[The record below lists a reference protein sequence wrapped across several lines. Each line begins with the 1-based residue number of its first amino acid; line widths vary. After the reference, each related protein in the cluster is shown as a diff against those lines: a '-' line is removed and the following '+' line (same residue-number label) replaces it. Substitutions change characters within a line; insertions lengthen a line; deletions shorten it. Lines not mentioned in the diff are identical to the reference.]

1 MTRQFSAACC
11 LGVLVGVG
19 RCADPQPPGARSSPR
34 ADDFRHYVDD
44 FNPMVPEEVVNAVP
58 NAQSWGWLEA
68 NVPFFACPDRALE
81 QTYYYRWWALRKHI
95 KRTPKRW
102 VFTEFLRPVRHGTEY
117 NAISCALGHHILE
130 GRWIRDRQYVEQYV
144 RFWLQ
149 SGENGGL
156 QKDYHKYSSWTA
168 AAVYEAWLVHQD
180 RKAVVSLLD
189 SLVLDFHTW
198 EMERVLENWLF
209 WQIDVRDGME
219 ESVSGS
225 RRDKNARPT
234 INSYMYGNARAIA
247 AVARLRGDAAVAREF
262 EAKAERLKRLVLD
275 RLWDA
280 KTRFFKPLREGG
292 RPGRRPR
299 DDRLH
304 AVVLSPAGRRPRVRG
319 RLGGP
324 GQGNAGHDGADPR
337 GSGRARGL
345 RQRPLPVPGVPRG
358 DGADADRVSPPGPEP
373 GRRRRNVV
381 VVAGLGH
388 GRDTV
393 VGDVAANLVSRLVAG
408 RLADPLQRPGEL
420 RLDVHAR
427 GQPERDRHAADGDR
441 LVAQDLGEC
450 LGVVVAGSGQCP
462 IRNRKGR
469 RSPSAA
475 KTVPIPVHMF
485 GVRVARVRPER
496 GHRRTSPGGHR
507 HRENVA
513 DARIR

>member
-95 KRTPKRW
+95 KRTPKGW

-292 RPGRRPR
+292 GLA
-299 DDRLH
+299 D
-304 AVVLSPAGRRPRVRG
+304 VRELIG
-319 RLGGP
+319 YTP
-324 GQGNAGHDGADPR
+324 WYFH
-337 GSGRARGL
+337 
-345 RQRPLPVPGVPRG
+345 LP
-358 DGADADRVSPPGPEP
+358 DADRGYEAAWVDRAKDMLATTVLTVAEVAEHAGFASVHYLSRVFREATGQTPTAF
-373 GRRRRNVV
+373 RRQVQNP
-381 VVAGLGH
+381 
-388 GRDTV
+388 
-393 VGDVAANLVSRLVAG
+393 VGVGGTSSL
-408 RLADPLQRPGEL
+408 
-420 RLDVHAR
+420 
-427 GQPERDRHAADGDR
+427 
-441 LVAQDLGEC
+441 
-450 LGVVVAGSGQCP
+450 
-462 IRNRKGR
+462 
-469 RSPSAA
+469 
-475 KTVPIPVHMF
+475 
-485 GVRVARVRPER
+485 
-496 GHRRTSPGGHR
+496 SPGLVMAGTR
-507 HRENVA
+507 S
-513 DARIR
+513 